1 MMTGLFFFIIF
12 FLLIFTIL
20 IKFLVN
26 SYQLKLEESVYK
38 IVLQWHHFFTK
49 LGEKL

>member
-1 MMTGLFFFIIF
+1 MMTGLFIYLF
-12 FLLIFTIL
+12 IFTIL

-38 IVLQWHHFFTK
+38 IVLQWHNFFTNK
-49 LGEKL
+49 FTNS